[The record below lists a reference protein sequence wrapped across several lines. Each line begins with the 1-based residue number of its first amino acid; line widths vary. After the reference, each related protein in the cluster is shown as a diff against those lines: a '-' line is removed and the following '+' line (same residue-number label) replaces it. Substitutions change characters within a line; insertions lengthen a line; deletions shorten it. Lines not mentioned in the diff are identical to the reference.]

1 MSSEISEISI
11 ENIEKVL
18 KYLPYFEDANNTFF
32 HLSKESSLD
41 PYIYNIK
48 VQEFIKILYSGNFI
62 QSFDWI
68 AWQDEAEKF
77 ATDEHLIKNADLKTI
92 REELN
97 GHIMDKPTN
106 RKEPI
111 IKRFFSPDIFEAV
124 TFKQDF
130 KFMIDKII
138 KSGFEYDMQI
148 REDYF
153 NLYYK

>member
-77 ATDEHLIKNADLKTI
+77 ATDEHLLKNADLTTI
-92 REELN
+92 IIL
-97 GHIMDKPTN
+97 GSS
-106 RKEPI
+106 RKSVGKLMSKCRI
-111 IKRFFSPDIFEAV
+111 
-124 TFKQDF
+124 
-130 KFMIDKII
+130 
-138 KSGFEYDMQI
+138 GWLQI
-148 REDYF
+148 RGKGLFCD
-153 NLYYK
+153 